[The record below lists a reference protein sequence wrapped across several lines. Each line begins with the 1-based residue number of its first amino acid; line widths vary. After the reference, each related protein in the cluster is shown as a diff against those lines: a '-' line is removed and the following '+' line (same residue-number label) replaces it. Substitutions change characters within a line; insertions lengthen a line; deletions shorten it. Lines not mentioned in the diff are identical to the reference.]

1 MTDLKTTMPRFQKVF
16 VARYSPQNE
25 CFARDGDVLY
35 APTSATQRASGVPK
49 AYHFLSATGDGKR
62 SKFGWVKS
70 AEQPFSVEDF
80 VAEHPE
86 IKENNGQT
94 ILLATL
100 FSAIANFAEGIPV
113 AGSYFVRGVEQRRV
127 ELTFHKVFFH
137 LEKADGAGIES

>member
-49 AYHFLSATGDGKR
+49 AYHFLSATAGDGKR

-86 IKENNGQT
+86 IKKNNGQA
-94 ILLATL
+94 ILLATRFRQSPTLPRAYRLQDRIL
-100 FSAIANFAEGIPV
+100 FAASSNV
-113 AGSYFVRGVEQRRV
+113 ALG
-127 ELTFHKVFFH
+127 
-137 LEKADGAGIES
+137 